1 MMARKMYDYLMAYP
15 EKPSPEMTVDGMA
28 SNPFITHM
36 YTADPSAHVW
46 KDGRLY
52 VYASHDIFPPR
63 GCDYMDRYHV
73 FSTDDMINW
82 TDHGEILNSGQVPWG
97 RREGGYMWA
106 PDCAYKDGTYYFY
119 FPHPSGTH
127 TGSTW
132 KIGVATSRKPA
143 SDFKVQGYIE
153 GVPSYI
159 DPCIFMDDD
168 GQAYIYNGGSSR
180 CYGGK
185 LKDNMVELDGPM
197 VEMQGLNDFHE
208 GAWIHKRNGIY
219 YLSYPDNHINENG
232 KQYNRIHYA
241 MSTSPLGPWDYK
253 GILLEETDC
262 DTSHGSIVEYKGQW
276 YMFYHNCALS
286 GRGNLRSICFDR
298 LFYNEDGTIRIV
310 EQRNRSFLERY

>member
-1 MMARKMYDYLMAYP
+1 
-15 EKPSPEMTVDGMA
+15 
-28 SNPFITHM
+28 
-36 YTADPSAHVW
+36 
-46 KDGRLY
+46 
-52 VYASHDIFPPR
+52 
-63 GCDYMDRYHV
+63 
-73 FSTDDMINW
+73 
-82 TDHGEILNSGQVPWG
+82 
-97 RREGGYMWA
+97 
-106 PDCAYKDGTYYFY
+106 
-119 FPHPSGTH
+119 
-127 TGSTW
+127 
-132 KIGVATSRKPA
+132 
-143 SDFKVQGYIE
+143 
-153 GVPSYI
+153 
-159 DPCIFMDDD
+159 MDDD